1 MRNDTRIKYEGFTQQ
16 VAAFNGVSSAAHKF
30 SVEPSI
36 QQKLETRMQES
47 STFLSMINVVGVPEQ
62 TGEKLG
68 LGINSTIAGRTDTAS
83 KDRQATDPSALQK
96 ITYACKQTNFDTA
109 LRYSKL
115 DMWAKFPDF
124 ATRIRDSLLQRQAL
138 DRIMIGF
145 NGTSAAVDTDRSA
158 NPLLQDVNIGWTEK
172 VRTDAPEQIISEGVG
187 LSTEILIYKKTSAD
201 DTQEGDFANLDALV
215 ANMVAEMLPAWYQDD
230 TDLVVI
236 MGRDLLND
244 KLLPMIEEHAE
255 KPSESAAL
263 DVIRARRMVGGLPA
277 IRVPY
282 FPAGSLMITRLD
294 NLSIYW
300 QEGTRRRAI
309 IDNPKRDQ
317 IENYESSNDA
327 YVIEDYEG
335 IAIAENIKFEGRAA
349 AVGG

>member
-1 MRNDTRIKYEGFTQQ
+1 MRNTTRIKYNDFTKQ
-16 VAAFNGVSSAAHKF
+16 VAAFNGVTSAAEKF
-30 SVEPSI
+30 SVDPTT
-36 QQKLETRMQES
+36 QQKLETRLQES
-47 STFLSMINVVGVPEQ
+47 STFLGMINMVGVPEQ

-68 LGINSTIAGRTDTAS
+68 LGINSTIAGRTDTNT

-96 ITYACKQTNFDTA
+96 ISYACKQTNFDTA
-109 LRYSKL
+109 LRYNKL

-124 ATRIRDSLLQRQAL
+124 ATRIRDALLVRQAL

-145 NGTSAAVDTDRSA
+145 HGTNAATETDRDA
-158 NPLLQDVNIGWTEK
+158 NPLLQDVNIGWIHK
-172 VRTDAPEQIISEGVG
+172 VRTDAPEQVISEGVQASG
-187 LSTEILIYKKTSAD
+187 EILIHKNDGTN
-201 DTQEGDFANLDALV
+201 EGDFANLDALV
-215 ANMVAEMLPAWYQDD
+215 ANLVAEGLPAWYQDD

-244 KLLPMIEEHAE
+244 KMLPMIEEHAE
-255 KPSESAAL
+255 KPSETAAL
-263 DVIRARRMVGGLPA
+263 DVIRARKMVGGLPA

-300 QEGTRRRAI
+300 QEGARRRAI

-335 IAIAENIKFEGRAA
+335 VVIAENIKFAGRAIVA
-349 AVGG
+349 G

>member
-1 MRNDTRIKYEGFTQQ
+1 MRNETRKKYNQFTQQ
-16 VAAFNGVSSAAHKF
+16 VASFSGVESATEKF
-30 SVEPSI
+30 SVAPTV
-36 QQKLETRMQES
+36 QQKLETKIQES
-47 STFLSMINVVGVPEQ
+47 SAFLGMINMPGVTEQ
-62 TGEKLG
+62 SGEKLG
-68 LGINSTIAGRTDTAS
+68 LGINSTIAGRTDTTT

-96 ITYACKQTNFDTA
+96 ATYECKQTNFDTA
-109 LRYSKL
+109 IRYAKL

-124 ATRIRDSLLQRQAL
+124 QTRIRDAILQRQAL

-145 NGTSAAVDTDRSA
+145 NGISAAANTDRVA
-158 NPLLQDVNIGWTEK
+158 NPLLQDVNIGWLQK
-172 VRTDAPEQIISEGVG
+172 VRTDAPEQVLSEGVAASG
-187 LSTEILIYKKTSAD
+187 KIYISKTA
-201 DTQEGDFANLDALV
+201 GDFGNLDALV
-215 ANMVAEMLPAWYQDD
+215 ASMVAEMLPPWYQDD

-255 KPSESAAL
+255 TPSESAAL
-263 DVIRARRMVGGLPA
+263 DVIRARKLVGGLPA
-277 IRVPY
+277 VRVPY

-300 QEGTRRRAI
+300 QEGGRRRAV

-335 IAIAENIKFEGRAA
+335 VALAENIVFEDKPAA
-349 AVGG
+349 P

>member
-1 MRNDTRIKYEGFTQQ
+1 MRNETRKKYNGFTQQ
-16 VAAFNGVSSAAHKF
+16 VATMNGVDNAAEKF
-30 SVEPSI
+30 SVEPSN

-68 LGINSTIAGRTDTAS
+68 LGINSTIAGRTDTTT

-109 LRYSKL
+109 LRYTKL

-138 DRIMIGF
+138 DRIMVGF
-145 NGTSAAVDTDRSA
+145 NGTSAAATTDRAA
-158 NPLLQDVNIGWTEK
+158 NPLLQDVNIGWIQK
-172 VRTDAPEQIISEGVG
+172 VRTDAPEQIISEGVA
-187 LSTEILIYKKTSAD
+187 LSGELLIYKKENDAD
-201 DTQEGDFANLDALV
+201 TKVGDFGNLDAVV
-215 ANMVAEMLPAWYQDD
+215 ASAVAEGLPAWYQDD

-263 DVIRARRMVGGLPA
+263 DVIRARKLVGGLPA

-282 FPAGSLMITRLD
+282 FPAGTLMITRLD

-335 IAIAENIKFEGRAA
+335 IVIVENIKFQGRAP
-349 AVGG
+349 GP

>member
-1 MRNDTRIKYEGFTQQ
+1 MRNETRKKYNGFTQQ
-16 VAAFNGVSSAAHKF
+16 VATMNGVDNAAEKF
-30 SVEPSI
+30 SVEPTN
-36 QQKLETRMQES
+36 QQKLETRMQDS
-47 STFLSMINVVGVPEQ
+47 STFLGMINIVGVPEQ

-68 LGINSTIAGRTDTAS
+68 LGINSTIAGRTDTS
-83 KDRQATDPSALQK
+83 TKDRQANDPSALQK

-124 ATRIRDSLLQRQAL
+124 ATRIRDALLQRQAL
-138 DRIMIGF
+138 DRIMVGF
-145 NGTSAAVDTDRSA
+145 NGTHAAADTDRDA
-158 NPLLQDVNIGWTEK
+158 NPLLQDVNIGWMQK
-172 VRTDAPEQIISEGVG
+172 VRDDAPEQIITEGVP
-187 LSTEILIYKKTSAD
+187 LSGEILIYKKESDAD
-201 DTQEGDFANLDALV
+201 TKVGDFGNLDALV
-215 ANMVAEMLPAWYQDD
+215 ANLVAEALPAWYQDD

-255 KPSESAAL
+255 KPSETAAL
-263 DVIRARRMVGGLPA
+263 DVIRARKMVGGLPA

-282 FPAGSLMITRLD
+282 FPAGTLMITRLD

-335 IAIAENIKFEGRAA
+335 IAIAENIKFQGREP
-349 AVGG
+349 GP